1 MATQQKI
8 IRAVLFVALVN
19 LAYFFVEFV
28 VAINIGS
35 VSLLADSIDFLEDA
49 AINILVLVA
58 LGWSSLN
65 RSRVGKVLSIL
76 MLLPAVLAIW
86 QGIQKSL
93 DPVAPD
99 SLPLALA
106 ALAGLTVN
114 LISAL
119 TLMRHRHSGGA
130 LVMAAWL
137 FTRNDA
143 FVSAAILAM
152 AVATFWLQSGWPD
165 LILGAVILLLNLTA
179 SKKVWDASEK
189 EGLEAKYSVPGSEP
203 DALPTS

>member
-1 MATQQKI
+1 MATQKKVV
-8 IRAVLFVALVN
+8 RAVLFVALVN

-35 VSLLADSIDFLEDA
+35 VSLLADAIDFLEDA

-58 LGWSSLN
+58 LGWSTLN

-86 QGIQKSL
+86 QGIQKSI
-93 DPVAPD
+93 DPVAPE

-106 ALAGLTVN
+106 ALAGLVVN
-114 LISAL
+114 LVSAL

-130 LVMAAWL
+130 LVMASWL

-165 LILGAVILLLNLTA
+165 LILGALILLLNLSA
-179 SKKVWDASEK
+179 SKRVWDASEK
-189 EGLEAKYSVPGSEP
+189 EGLEAKYSTPNSEP
-203 DALPTS
+203 NEPPTS

>member
-1 MATQQKI
+1 MATEQKI
-8 IRAVLFVALVN
+8 VRAILFVALIN
-19 LAYFFVEFV
+19 LGYFFVEFL

-35 VSLLADSIDFLEDA
+35 VSLLADAIDFLEDA
-49 AINILVLVA
+49 AINILVLLA
-58 LGWSSLN
+58 LGWSTLN
-65 RSRVGKVLSIL
+65 RSRVGKVLSVL

-86 QGIQKSL
+86 QGIQKSI

-106 ALAGLTVN
+106 AFAGLVVN
-114 LISAL
+114 LVSAF

-130 LVMAAWL
+130 LVTAAWL

-152 AVATFWLQSGWPD
+152 AAATFWLQSGWPD
-165 LILGAVILLLNLTA
+165 LILGALILLLNLTA
-179 SKKVWDASEK
+179 SKRVWDASEK
-189 EGLEAKYSVPGSEP
+189 EGLEARYSDPGSAP
-203 DALPTS
+203 SAPPTS

>member
-1 MATQQKI
+1 MATQKKVV
-8 IRAVLFVALVN
+8 RAVLFVALVN

-35 VSLLADSIDFLEDA
+35 VSLLADAIDFLEDA

-58 LGWSSLN
+58 LGWSTLN

-86 QGIQKSL
+86 QGIQKSI

-106 ALAGLTVN
+106 ALAGLAVN
-114 LISAL
+114 LVSAL

-152 AVATFWLQSGWPD
+152 AAATFWLQSGWPD
-165 LILGAVILLLNLTA
+165 LILGALILLLNLSA
-179 SKKVWDASEK
+179 SKRVWDASEK
-189 EGLEAKYSVPGSEP
+189 EGLEAKYSAPDSEP
-203 DALPTS
+203 NGPPTS

>member
-1 MATQQKI
+1 MAVAQKI
-8 IRAVLFVALVN
+8 VRAVLFVALVN
-19 LAYFFVEFV
+19 LAYFFVEF
-28 VAINIGS
+28 AIALSIGS
-35 VSLLADSIDFLEDA
+35 VSLLADAIDFLEDA
-49 AINILVLVA
+49 AINILVVVA
-58 LGWSSLN
+58 LGWSSMN
-65 RSRVGKVLSIL
+65 RSRLGKVLSIL
-76 MLLPAVLAIW
+76 MLLPAALAIW
-86 QGIQKSL
+86 QGIQKSI

-114 LISAL
+114 LVSAL

-152 AVATFWLQSGWPD
+152 AAVTFWVQSGWPD
-165 LILGAVILLLNLTA
+165 LILGIVILLLNLTA
-179 SKKVWDASEK
+179 SKKVWDASKK
-189 EGLEAKYSVPGSEP
+189 EGLEAKYSIPGSEP
-203 DALPTS
+203 NATPTN

>member
-35 VSLLADSIDFLEDA
+35 VSLLADAIDFLEDA

-106 ALAGLTVN
+106 ALAGLAVN
-114 LISAL
+114 LVSAL

>member
-35 VSLLADSIDFLEDA
+35 VSLLADAIDFLEDA

-114 LISAL
+114 LVSAL

>member
-1 MATQQKI
+1 MATQEKVV
-8 IRAVLFVALVN
+8 RAVLFVALVN

-28 VAINIGS
+28 VAVNIGS
-35 VSLLADSIDFLEDA
+35 VSLLADAIDFLEDA

-58 LGWSSLN
+58 LGWSTLN

-106 ALAGLTVN
+106 ALAGLAVN
-114 LISAL
+114 LVSAL

-165 LILGAVILLLNLTA
+165 LILGALILLLNLSS
-179 SKKVWDASEK
+179 SKRVWDASEH
-189 EGLEAKYSVPGSEP
+189 EGLEAKYSTPNSEP
-203 DALPTS
+203 DAPPTN

>member
-1 MATQQKI
+1 MATQEKVV
-8 IRAVLFVALVN
+8 RAVLFVALVN

-28 VAINIGS
+28 VAVNIGS
-35 VSLLADSIDFLEDA
+35 VSLLADAIDFLEDA

-58 LGWSSLN
+58 LGWSTLN

-106 ALAGLTVN
+106 ALAGLAVN
-114 LISAL
+114 LVSAL

-165 LILGAVILLLNLTA
+165 LILGALILLLNLSA
-179 SKKVWDASEK
+179 SKRVWDASEH
-189 EGLEAKYSVPGSEP
+189 EGLEAKYSAPNSEP
-203 DALPTS
+203 DAPPTN